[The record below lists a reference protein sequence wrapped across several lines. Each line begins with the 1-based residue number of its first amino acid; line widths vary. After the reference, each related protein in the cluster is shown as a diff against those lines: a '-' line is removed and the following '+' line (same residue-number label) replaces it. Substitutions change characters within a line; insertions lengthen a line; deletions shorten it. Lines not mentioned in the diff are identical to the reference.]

1 MFAPGINLHEGAFRH
16 MAVHALGSLAPLW
29 VAVVLW
35 RVKITGVVA
44 LRAHGIALRF
54 QLAAVGVVAIAADHA
69 GLEHPALFKGAE
81 HKHFFPDTAIGVV
94 ERLVQAA
101 QAELIM
107 DLTTA
112 LVGEAGSQ

>member
-1 MFAPGINLHEGAFRH
+1 M
-16 MAVHALGSLAPLW
+16 
-29 VAVVLW
+29 AVVLW
-35 RVKITGVVA
+35 RVKVTSVMA

-54 QLAAVGVVAIAADHA
+54 QLAAVGVVAIGADHT
-69 GLEHPALFKGAE
+69 GLEHPALLKGAQ

-94 ERLVQAA
+94 ERLLQAA

-112 LVGEAGSQ
+112 LIGEAGSQ

>member
-1 MFAPGINLHEGAFRH
+1 
-16 MAVHALGSLAPLW
+16 MAVHALGTLTPLW

-54 QLAAVGVVAIAADHA
+54 QLAAVGVVAVGADHP
-69 GLEHPALFKGAE
+69 GLEHPALLKGAQ
-81 HKHFFPDTAIGVV
+81 HKHFFPDTAIGIV
-94 ERLVQAA
+94 ERLVQTA

-107 DLTTA
+107 NLTTA
-112 LVGEAGSQ
+112 LIGEAGSQ